1 MALSPAATV
10 GLPRQNLATTRR
22 QPAAAAPAAEARPTQ
37 QRKRIL
43 IVDDEADARAL
54 LTMALRAED
63 IEVIEA
69 GDGLSALRLAYE
81 RRPDLII
88 LDIAMPLM
96 DGWLTCQRIREVWDT
111 PIIMVTASS
120 ELEARVRGLE
130 LGADDYL
137 AKPYDIDE
145 LQMRV
150 RAVMK
155 RAQER
160 PYLERPARYADEH
173 LMVDL
178 ATRDVVVDGQPG
190 AHTRHEA
197 KAHSHRGRRGRCPSL
212 AHHGPQGR

>member
-1 MALSPAATV
+1 MK
-10 GLPRQNLATTRR
+10 
-22 QPAAAAPAAEARPTQ
+22 
-37 QRKRIL
+37 RKRIL

-69 GDGLSALRLAYE
+69 GDGLTALRLAYE

-145 LQMRV
+145 LQLRV

-155 RAQER
+155 RAQDSSLPHR
-160 PYLERPARYADEH
+160 LHARSSSG
-173 LMVDL
+173 
-178 ATRDVVVDGQPG
+178 TGVVVSILVQVTSSFVRPW
-190 AHTRHEA
+190 
-197 KAHSHRGRRGRCPSL
+197 
-212 AHHGPQGR
+212 